1 MPNMSYSGKLTLPL
15 PNSSSL
21 PRRILQHSVAR
32 NIQTLI
38 HLIDRRRRRRRKPP
52 ILPPFPFL
60 KMIPINMIKPLIQSR
75 STITPEGNP
84 SITEPTPEL

>member
-1 MPNMSYSGKLTLPL
+1 MPNMSYGGKLTLPL

-38 HLIDRRRRRRRKPP
+38 HLINRRRRRKPP
-52 ILPPFPFL
+52 ILPPFPLL
-60 KMIPINMIKPLIQSR
+60 KMIPINMIKPLIQGC